1 MIEISI
7 SLELIAV
14 PVEYEPYMN
23 KERSEE
29 KHCFILLQRKR
40 MFVYLM
46 SLIDIKD
53 EIIEFEVFR
62 MML

>member
-1 MIEISI
+1 M

-23 KERSEE
+23 RESSEE

-40 MFVYLM
+40 MFVYLI
-46 SLIDIKD
+46 SLIDYKE
-53 EIIEFEVFR
+53 EIFELEDLR